1 MTRDLA
7 AGPLPVSWSGTSGEP
22 GVLQHRT
29 SVLRGSAPMGWRP
42 GPQRR
47 LAPTWEPS
55 VLRLPGRDPVHAR
68 DARRRARVLMAAWG
82 LGEHA
87 GVGELVVS
95 ELVTNAVCHGEAP
108 IWMRLSADGSGLRV
122 EVHDGG
128 AGRPVRKHPGVEDDG
143 GRGLEVVDG
152 LIELHGGERGV
163 ISDPAG
169 PGKTVY
175 VVLSLAATAAG
186 AR

>member
-1 MTRDLA
+1 MQLTVA
-7 AGPLPVSWSGTSGEP
+7 CE
-22 GVLQHRT
+22 
-29 SVLRGSAPMGWRP
+29 SAVIG
-42 GPQRR
+42 
-47 LAPTWEPS
+47 
-55 VLRLPGRDPVHAR
+55 LPGRDRVHAR

-108 IWMRLSADGSGLRV
+108 IWMRLSAGGDGLRV

-128 AGRPVRKHPGVEDDG
+128 AGRPVRKHPGIEDDG
-143 GRGLEVVDG
+143 GRGLEVLDG

-163 ISDPAG
+163 IGDPVG

-175 VVLSLAATAAG
+175 VVLSLAATGLG